1 MGPDY
6 SLGTVGKCLWPTM
19 SESLQ
24 KMFAKYFEPALQVS
38 TGDKI
43 FTVCL
48 QCFDAVGWS
57 SGRASGL

>member
-6 SLGTVGKCLWPTM
+6 SLRTVGKCLWPTM

-24 KMFAKYFEPALQVS
+24 KMFAKYFEPALGPV
-38 TGDKI
+38 
-43 FTVCL
+43 VCL